1 MNKLSAI
8 LFVFINKLII
18 IICCADIFKVWD
30 CFPKLNAHIMFE
42 IQILLNFLWIGLSK
56 SYVLSKWCFRWAP
69 NQTKWPL
76 VTLLLSHGSL
86 TKTKGLEQGAI
97 LGLYSSRLLGLG
109 NWGNCPY
116 LVPILD
122 SLNKNRDIF
131 LWRAKCIPILFR
143 FCRFS
148 GCLSRFGHIW
158 GCPDFLLAWVK
169 ALDSMILQ
177 NTNYKNQS
185 FNTHCCSDWPMT
197 FTGLSYD
204 GRQTTTTLSR

>member
-76 VTLLLSHGSL
+76 VTLLLCHGWL

-158 GCPDFLLAWVK
+158 GCPDF
-169 ALDSMILQ
+169 
-177 NTNYKNQS
+177 
-185 FNTHCCSDWPMT
+185 
-197 FTGLSYD
+197 
-204 GRQTTTTLSR
+204 